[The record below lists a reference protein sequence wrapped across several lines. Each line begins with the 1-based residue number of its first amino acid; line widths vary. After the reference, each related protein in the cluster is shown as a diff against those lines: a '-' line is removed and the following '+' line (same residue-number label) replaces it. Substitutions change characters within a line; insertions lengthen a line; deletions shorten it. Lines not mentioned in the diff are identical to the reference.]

1 MPFKLFKKKK
11 KYKYNDIEEV
21 DKWTIKKRNKN
32 LKNINPEILIEVLT
46 ENNEQFGHP
55 DFLN

>member
-1 MPFKLFKKKK
+1 MPQKKK
-11 KYKYNDIEEV
+11 KYKYNNIKQIR
-21 DKWTIKKRNKN
+21 KWSIKKRNKN
-32 LKNINPEILIEVLT
+32 LENINPELLIKVLT